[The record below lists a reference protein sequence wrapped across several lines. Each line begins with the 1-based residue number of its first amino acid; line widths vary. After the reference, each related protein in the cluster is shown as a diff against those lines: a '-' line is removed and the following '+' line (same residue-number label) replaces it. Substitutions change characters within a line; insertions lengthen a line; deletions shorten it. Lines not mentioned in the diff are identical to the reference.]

1 MSIKKI
7 AIAACAAIA
16 AATVVGSGY
25 NVLLAWQKREGGQV
39 LIEAADVA
47 AKLYVATVK
56 LSLERSLT
64 QVGLNL
70 PTALPDSLRELLD
83 NQRAAAD
90 ASFAEVKGALS
101 AAERLGYADTITS
114 NLDRSLERITQLRQ
128 TADPLLGVDAGA
140 RDPVV
145 VNQVPASIME
155 TVSDIQQLDSEL
167 MPDEILVPAGVT
179 NLQTIQRLAWE
190 VREFGGRDRTIFAI
204 ATATGAPISGEQ
216 LGRAAIYDVRTRTA
230 LKEIKIR
237 AAHKSTP
244 EAVRQAIDTMEKTY
258 FGTYAQTRAR
268 LLAAAST
275 GAYGMDLSAYFGES
289 SAALDTVEAL
299 VGSLVEGT
307 TQEARVIENQ
317 ANMTLMLVLLQA
329 LVALGVVGFLTWFMT
344 RRVAGRIIALSTEMR
359 DLADGK
365 LDGDI
370 ERFAAKDELGDMA
383 SALKVFQGNA
393 IEMQRLQS
401 DQARIR
407 DHAEVEKRQA
417 MHDLADSFEAT
428 VAQVVGTVASAAT
441 QLEATSETL
450 TRTASTTANH
460 SNAVARTAEMSASNV
475 QTVAA
480 ASEEM
485 SASIAEIAQQVAT
498 AASVAQ
504 QAAGQAAETTATVQ
518 ELSQAAD
525 RIGRVVS
532 LIADIAGQT
541 NLLALNATIEA
552 ARAGEAGRGFAVV
565 ASEVKSLAEQTAKAT
580 DEIRTQIGGV
590 QNATG
595 QAVGAMGGIADVIG
609 RINEISHA
617 IAAAVEEQMAAVHEI
632 SRNTGNVAAATSE
645 VSEAIGLV
653 QQGSSETGAAA
664 EQSLSAAREL
674 GQQADL
680 LTREVGSFLQRIRAA

>member
-7 AIAACAAIA
+7 AIAACAAIGVSTVIGSGFNIA
-16 AATVVGSGY
+16 AA
-25 NVLLAWQKREGGQV
+25 WEKREGGMGLVQAV
-39 LIEAADVA
+39 DVA
-47 AKLYVATVK
+47 SELYVATTM

-70 PTALPDSLRELLD
+70 PTAMPDSLRGLLD
-83 NQRAAAD
+83 DQRVAVDAA
-90 ASFAEVKGALS
+90 FAEVKAQL
-101 AAERLGYADTITS
+101 AASDRLGYADGITAE
-114 NLDRSLERITQLRQ
+114 LAQSLGRIGELRR
-128 TADPLLGVDAGA
+128 TADPLLGVEMTA
-140 RDPVV
+140 RDP
-145 VNQVPASIME
+145 QMMRSIP
-155 TVSDIQQLDSEL
+155 SDIMATVGNIRQLDSEL
-167 MPDEILVPAGVT
+167 LPDDVLVPAGVT

-190 VREFGGRDRTIFAI
+190 VREFGGRERTIFAI
-204 ATATGAPISGEQ
+204 ATATGQPIPGESI
-216 LGRAAIYDVRTRTA
+216 GRAAIYAARTEAA
-230 LKEIKIR
+230 LNEIKLRAGHHSTPDSVR
-237 AAHKSTP
+237 AAI
-244 EAVRQAIDTMEKTY
+244 ETMESSY
-258 FGTYAQTRAR
+258 FGSYAQTRER
-268 LLAAAST
+268 LLGLAAT
-275 GAYGMDLSAYFGES
+275 GGYPVDLSAFFSES
-289 SAALDTVEAL
+289 SAALATVEAL
-299 VGSLVEGT
+299 VGMIGEGT
-307 TQEARVIENQ
+307 AEQARVIERD
-317 ANMTLMLVLLQA
+317 ANMALMLMLLQA

-344 RRVAGRIIALSTEMR
+344 QRVAGRIVGLSTEMR
-359 DLADGK
+359 ELADGK

-370 ERFAAKDELGDMA
+370 ERFDAKDEIGDMA
-383 SALKVFQGNA
+383 AALKVFQGNA
-393 IEMQRLQS
+393 VEMQRLQA
-401 DQARIR
+401 DQSRIR
-407 DHAEVEKRQA
+407 ENADLEKRQA
-417 MHDLADSFEAT
+417 MRELADSFEAT

-441 QLEATSETL
+441 ELEATSETL
-450 TRTASTTANH
+450 TRTAANTADH

-485 SASIAEIAQQVAT
+485 SASISEISQQVAT

-504 QAAGQAAETTATVQ
+504 QAATKAAETTATVQ
-518 ELSQAAD
+518 DLSQAAD

-565 ASEVKSLAEQTAKAT
+565 ASEVKSLAEQTARAT

-590 QNATG
+590 QSATG
-595 QAVGAMGGIADVIG
+595 QAVDAMGGIADVIG

-617 IAAAVEEQMAAVHEI
+617 IAAAVEQQMAAVQEI

-680 LTREVGSFLQRIRAA
+680 LTREVTNFLQRIRVA

>member
-16 AATVVGSGY
+16 ATTVIGSGF
-25 NVLLAWQKREGGQV
+25 NIAMAWEKREGGLN
-39 LIEAADVA
+39 LIQAVDVA
-47 AKLYVATVK
+47 SDLYVATTK

-70 PTALPDSLRELLD
+70 PTAMPDSLRGLLD
-83 NQRAAAD
+83 DQRAAVDTA
-90 ASFAEVKGALS
+90 FAELKTKLDQS
-101 AAERLGYADTITS
+101 DRIGYADSITAQ
-114 NLDRSLERITQLRQ
+114 LTQSLGQIAELRR
-128 TADPLLGVDAGA
+128 TADPLLAVEITA
-140 RDPVV
+140 RDP
-145 VNQVPASIME
+145 QVMRAVPESIMK
-155 TVSDIQQLDSEL
+155 TVSEIRQLDSAL
-167 MPDEILVPAGVT
+167 LPDGVLVPAGVT

-190 VREFGGRDRTIFAI
+190 VREFGGRERTVFAI
-204 ATATGAPISGEQ
+204 ATATGAPIPGES
-216 LGRAAIYDVRTRTA
+216 LGHAGIYAQRAESA
-230 LKEIKIR
+230 LSEIKLR
-237 AAHKSTP
+237 AGHDSTP
-244 EAVRQAIDTMEKTY
+244 EAVKSAIQQMEQAY
-258 FGTYAQTRAR
+258 FGSYGQTRER
-268 LLAAAST
+268 LLALAGT
-275 GAYGMDLSAYFGES
+275 GGYPMDLSAFFTES
-289 SAALDTVEAL
+289 SAALATVEAL
-299 VGSLVEGT
+299 VGGIGEGT
-307 TQEARVIENQ
+307 AAQAHVIEQQ
-317 ANMTLMLVLLQA
+317 ANMALMLALLQA
-329 LVALGVVGFLTWFMT
+329 IVALGVVGFLTWFMT
-344 RRVAGRIIALSTEMR
+344 QRVAGRIIGLSTEMR
-359 DLADGK
+359 ELADGK

-370 ERFAAKDELGDMA
+370 ERFDAKDELGDMA

-393 IEMQRLQS
+393 IEMQRLQA

-407 DHAEVEKRQA
+407 DSAEVEKRQA
-417 MHDLADSFEAT
+417 MRELADSFEAT

-441 QLEATSETL
+441 ELEATSETL
-450 TRTASTTANH
+450 TRTAANTADH

-504 QAAGQAAETTATVQ
+504 QAASQAAETTATVQ

-565 ASEVKSLAEQTAKAT
+565 ASEVKSLAEQTARAT

-617 IAAAVEEQMAAVHEI
+617 IAAAVEEQMAAVQEI

-653 QQGSSETGAAA
+653 QQGSTETGAAA

-680 LTREVGSFLQRIRAA
+680 LTREVGNFLQRIRAA